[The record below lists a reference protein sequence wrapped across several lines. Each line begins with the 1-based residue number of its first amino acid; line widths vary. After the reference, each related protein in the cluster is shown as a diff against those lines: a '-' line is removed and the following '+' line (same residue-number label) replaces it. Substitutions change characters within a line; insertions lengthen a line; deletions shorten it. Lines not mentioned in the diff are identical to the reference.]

1 MGIADRDLRRHLL
14 AGGSVVSGWCMI
26 PSAVTAELMAALGFD
41 ALTIDLQH
49 GLIGYGQALTM
60 LQVVARPGIATLC
73 RIPWNEPGIIGKVL
87 DAGFGGIIC
96 PMVDTRDDAERL
108 VRACRYAPM
117 GSRSYGPTRARRLHG
132 QDYGGLANERITVLA
147 MIETAAGLANLNA
160 ILDVP
165 GIDGVYI
172 GPADLALSLGHAPVL
187 NSDVP
192 VVVSAIA
199 EIRQQARARG
209 KVAGIHSGAGQPTR
223 AMLEAGFNFVAL
235 GTDIS
240 LFERAVAG
248 QLALVREGGLQP
260 TAGQY

>member
-14 AGGSVVSGWCMI
+14 AGGPVVSGWCMI
-26 PSAVTAELMAALGFD
+26 PSPTTAELMAAMGFD

-49 GLIGYGQALTM
+49 GLIDYGQALTM
-60 LQVVARPGIATLC
+60 LQAVARPGIATLC

-87 DAGFGGIIC
+87 DAGFSGIIC
-96 PMVDTRDDAERL
+96 PMVDTPEEAERL
-108 VRACRYAPM
+108 VRACRYAPL

-132 QDYGGLANERITVLA
+132 QDYGALANERITVLA
-147 MIETAAGLANLNA
+147 MIETAAGLANLDA

-192 VVVSAIA
+192 EVVSAIA
-199 EIRQQARARG
+199 AIREKARARG

-235 GTDIS
+235 GTDVS
-240 LFERAVAG
+240 LFERAMAG
-248 QLALVREGGLQP
+248 QLALVREGELQP
-260 TAGQY
+260 KEGQY